1 METSI
6 RSEPDRAIRK
16 PQCLHDATALD
27 AAAFHGMPAPQ
38 GGKASKQ

>member
-1 METSI
+1 MGKRI

-16 PQCLHDATALD
+16 PPLLQDAIALD
-27 AAAFHGMPAPQ
+27 AAASNGMPALQ